1 MLEVVDEARHLD
13 LVLVDPEDRG
23 DRVVRPARRRVGV
36 PLRGRL
42 ARVRDRVDA
51 LECRR
56 HLQRAAG
63 VLERR
68 PQPGGIGRPAV
79 AAEHAERGRDDDEA
93 EHDARDPRDDRHGPT
108 ATSALVGGNGALFR
122 RLHAGFVG
130 HAPREG
136 TSGLGSARVVQSAV
150 RRPDYRASAQWS
162 SLPCSSVSCSARS
175 PSSSRSGRRSSSA
188 GGASQEVIE
197 LERALAG
204 AEAELAVE
212 RGSSDERLEAAIK
225 ALSTEALDA
234 NSARFLELA
243 ETHLSGHVRPLK
255 DSLARMDH
263 QLQSVERV
271 RQEAYGELKTQVAT
285 LSERAGS
292 LTNALRTPHV
302 RGRWGESSSGTSSS
316 SPGWSSTATTSRR
329 RRRRPTTA
337 PCGPTWSSASRAAST
352 SWSTRRRRSTAYL
365 DAFETSDE
373 VERERRFA
381 DHARQVREH
390 VTKLS
395 AKAYWRQ
402 FEPSPDFVVMFLPD
416 ESYLRAAHEHDPSL
430 QEYAW
435 SSNVILASPST
446 LMVLLR
452 TVSMTWQQETIAESA
467 REVSDLG
474 RELYKRL
481 ATMGAHFAKLGRTLD
496 GAVNAYN
503 ETVGSLERQVLVQAR
518 RFEQHGITGIEPPE
532 LQPIERQTRTLAA
545 AELVEPVRTD
555 RSRRSRPGADA
566 A

>member
-1 MLEVVDEARHLD
+1 MAIAALLAGFLLGAVA
-13 LVLVDPEDRG
+13 VLVA
-23 DRVVRPARRRVGV
+23 VRPALLERRRRV
-36 PLRGRL
+36 
-42 ARVRDRVDA
+42 
-51 LECRR
+51 
-56 HLQRAAG
+56 
-63 VLERR
+63 
-68 PQPGGIGRPAV
+68 
-79 AAEHAERGRDDDEA
+79 
-93 EHDARDPRDDRHGPT
+93 
-108 ATSALVGGNGALFR
+108 
-122 RLHAGFVG
+122 
-130 HAPREG
+130 
-136 TSGLGSARVVQSAV
+136 
-150 RRPDYRASAQWS
+150 
-162 SLPCSSVSCSARS
+162 
-175 PSSSRSGRRSSSA
+175 
-188 GGASQEVIE
+188 QEVIE

-212 RGSSDERLEAAIK
+212 RGARDERLEAAIK

-243 ETHLSGHVRPLK
+243 ETHLSGQVRPLK
-255 DSLARMDH
+255 ESLARMDQ

-271 RQEAYGELKTQVAT
+271 RQESYGALRTQVAT

-302 RGRWGESSSGTSSS
+302 RGRWGEAQLRNVVEFAGMVEYCDYAAQATVSTDDGTLRPDLVVRI
-316 SPGWSSTATTSRR
+316 PGGKHVVVDAK
-329 RRRRPTTA
+329 A
-337 PCGPTWSSASRAAST
+337 PLS
-352 SWSTRRRRSTAYL
+352 AYL

-373 VERERRFA
+373 AERERRFV

-402 FEPSPDFVVMFLPD
+402 FEPSPDLVVMFLPD
-416 ESYLRAAHEHDPSL
+416 ESYLRTAHEHDPSL

-446 LMVLLR
+446 LMMLLR

-481 ATMGAHFAKLGRTLD
+481 ATMGTHFAKLGRTLD
-496 GAVNAYN
+496 GAVDAYN
-503 ETVGSLERQVLVQAR
+503 KTVGSLERQVLVQAR
-518 RFEQHGITGIEPPE
+518 RFEQHGIAGIEPPE
-532 LQPIERQTRTLAA
+532 VQPVERQTRTLAA
-545 AELVEPVRTD
+545 AELVDPLQPPLEAI
-555 RSRRSRPGADA
+555 SASGADA